1 MRVLLT
7 GATGFL
13 GRHLAAQLLAEGHGL
28 VCADRNPARAMRM
41 FPGSEAIACDFVHD
55 VTPEAW
61 TPRLAGIDAVINCAG
76 ILQASDA
83 VTDAVHTAAPVAL
96 FDACVAAGVP
106 KVLQISALGADAGAG
121 TAYADSKHA
130 ADLHLAGL
138 DLDWTVVKPSLVYTP
153 AGSYG
158 GTSLFRAMAALPLA
172 IPVVGDGGQSFQP
185 IHMDD
190 FAAGVVR
197 LLETPAR
204 AEIIASG
211 PEPMSIADILMGFRG
226 WLGLAPAPLL
236 KMPRGIVA
244 MAARLGDLVGGE
256 PINSTSLRMMDYGN
270 TAPPDAFIA
279 ATGITPRGFAE
290 ALAASPAHVQDR
302 WHARLYFL
310 RPLLRITLGLFWVAS
325 GVIAAFFAPRA
336 EVAAMLTAAGFD
348 GAGADIALWATAA
361 MDVAL
366 GLPLLLGWRVRLFC
380 GLQVLA
386 TLGYLAWLSIAAPL
400 LWLAPLGPL
409 VKTVPAALASLILM
423 AIEDDG

>member
-1 MRVLLT
+1 MRVMLT

-13 GRHLAAQLLAEGHGL
+13 GRHLAAHLLAEGHDL
-28 VCADRNPARAMRM
+28 ICAVRNPARAMRM
-41 FPGSEAIACDFVHD
+41 FPSCEAVACDFRND

-61 TPRLAGIDAVINCAG
+61 APRLAGIDAVINCAG
-76 ILQASDA
+76 ILQASAA
-83 VTDAVHTAAPVAL
+83 VTDAVHTAAPIAL
-96 FDACVAAGVP
+96 FDACLAAGVR
-106 KVLQISALGADAGAG
+106 KVVQISALGADAGAG
-121 TAYADSKHA
+121 TTYADSKHA
-130 ADLHLAGL
+130 ADLHLAKL

-197 LLETPAR
+197 LLEAPAR
-204 AEIIASG
+204 AEVAAAG
-211 PEPMSIADILMGFRG
+211 PEPLTIAHILKGFRS

-236 KMPRGIVA
+236 KMPRRLIA
-244 MAARLGDLVGGE
+244 IAARFGDLIGGE
-256 PINSTSLRMMDYGN
+256 PINSTSLRMLEYGN
-270 TAPPDAFIA
+270 TAPPDAFIT
-279 ATGITPRGFAE
+279 ATGITPRGFAN

-325 GVIAAFFAPRA
+325 GIIAAFFAPR
-336 EVAAMLTAAGFD
+336 EQLDAMLSAAGFA
-348 GAGADIALWATAA
+348 GVGADIALWATAA
-361 MDVAL
+361 MDIAL

-423 AIEDDG
+423 AIEDDR

>member
-13 GRHLAAQLLAEGHGL
+13 GRHLAARLLATGHDS
-28 VCADRNPARAMRM
+28 VCAVRDPARARSM
-41 FPGSEAIACDFVHD
+41 FPGCEAIACDFRGD

-61 TPRLAGIDAVINCAG
+61 APRLAGIDAVINCAG

-83 VTDAVHTAAPVAL
+83 VAHAVHTTAPIAL
-96 FDACVAAGVP
+96 FEACLAAGVR
-106 KVLQISALGADAGAG
+106 KVVQISALGADAEAG
-121 TAYADSKHA
+121 TVYADSKHA
-130 ADLHLAGL
+130 ADLHLASL

-158 GTSLFRAMAALPLA
+158 GSSLFRAMAALPLA
-172 IPVVGDGGQSFQP
+172 IPVVGDGDQRFQP

-197 LLETPAR
+197 LLEAPAR
-204 AEIIASG
+204 EEIVASG
-211 PEPMSIADILMGFRG
+211 PKPMTIAEILKGFRG
-226 WLGLAPAPLL
+226 WLGLAPVPLL
-236 KMPRGIVA
+236 KMPRGIVGL
-244 MAARLGDLVGGE
+244 AARLGDVLGGE
-256 PINSTSLRMMDYGN
+256 PINSTSLRMMEYGN
-270 TAPPDAFIA
+270 TAAPDAFIA

-310 RPLLRITLGLFWVAS
+310 RPLLRITLGLFWVTS

-336 EVAAMLTAAGFD
+336 EVATMLALAGFD
-348 GAGADIALWATAA
+348 GAAADIALWATAA

-366 GLPLLLGWRVRLFC
+366 GLPLLLRRRVHLFC

-409 VKTVPAALASLILM
+409 VKTVPAAVASLILM
-423 AIEDDG
+423 AIEDDR